1 MIMWCPNCKNE
12 YVPGVKHCADCGV
25 DLVETLE
32 EGSGE
37 SGLPEMERELWGT
50 EMNFSALGDNETGMP
65 EEIFGKEPGETAQ
78 AHAYISGKTKTED
91 MKSTAYTFTF
101 VGALGLLLLALFAAG
116 ILPIRMAVY
125 MKVMM
130 CLVMGGMF
138 AVFLVIGLRSFAQI
152 KVCKAE
158 ADSEETLLSE
168 ILHWFKENFD
178 RTSLDEGLDTRQPE
192 ETLYFA
198 RYEVM
203 RRNIL
208 AKYPDIDELLLDHV
222 IETLYAE
229 IFA

>member
-12 YVPGVKHCADCGV
+12 YVPGVTHCADCGV

-32 EGSGE
+32 ECAVE
-37 SGLPEMERELWGT
+37 SELPETEAKLPGMDMES
-50 EMNFSALGDNETGMP
+50 SASGDNETGMP
-65 EEIFGKEPGETAQ
+65 EELFSGEPGGTAQ

-101 VGALGLLLLALFAAG
+101 VGALGLVLLALFAAG
-116 ILPIRMAVY
+116 VLPIRMAGY
-125 MKVMM
+125 LKVMM
-130 CLVMGGMF
+130 CLVMGTMF
-138 AVFLVIGLRSFAQI
+138 VIFLVIGLRSFAQI
-152 KVCKAE
+152 KACKAA
-158 ADSEETLLSE
+158 ADREETLLSE
-168 ILHWFKENFD
+168 ILHWFGENFD
-178 RTSLDEGLDTRQPE
+178 QTSLDEGLDTSQPE

-208 AKYPDIDELLLDHV
+208 AKYPDIDESLLDHV

>member
-12 YVPGVKHCADCGV
+12 YVPGVTHCADCGV

-32 EGSGE
+32 ECAVE
-37 SGLPEMERELWGT
+37 SELSETETELPAMD
-50 EMNFSALGDNETGMP
+50 MKFSASGDNETGMP
-65 EEIFGKEPGETAQ
+65 EELFAKEPCETAQ

-91 MKSTAYTFTF
+91 MKSTACTFTL
-101 VGALGLLLLALFAAG
+101 VGALGLILLALFAAG
-116 ILPIRMAVY
+116 ILPIRMAGY

-130 CLVMGGMF
+130 CLVMGTMF
-138 AVFLVIGLRSFAQI
+138 AVFLVIGLRSFSQI
-152 KVCKAE
+152 KACKAA
-158 ADSEETLLSE
+158 ADSEERLLSE
-168 ILHWFKENFD
+168 ILHWFGENFD
-178 RTSLDEGLDTRQPE
+178 QTSLDDGLDTSQPE

-208 AKYPDIDELLLDHV
+208 AKYPGIDESLLDHM